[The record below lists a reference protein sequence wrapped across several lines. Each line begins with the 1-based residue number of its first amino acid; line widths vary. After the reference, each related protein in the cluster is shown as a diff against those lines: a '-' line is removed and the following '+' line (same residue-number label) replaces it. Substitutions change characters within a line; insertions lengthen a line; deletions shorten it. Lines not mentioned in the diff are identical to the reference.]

1 MKTAW
6 LVGLAAFIAVSRLS
20 AQTPDSLR
28 GRLSNEGVL
37 RASVVVD
44 SVFLD
49 RTKPVATIDGGDWA
63 SYLLARLGAGR
74 IPDGLGIEVVVDTVR
89 ILVRGRLQDL
99 PPETRGLLG
108 PVASMVD
115 SSTMIV
121 ADVIMQR
128 TGREVV
134 RFWLRGLSVSGFPFP
149 EFLLGSMMASIGRQY
164 PALTASGR
172 DLYVQVPPDGQISL
186 QPGSILISAPA
197 VPTKDGGAPPRPRG
211 ID

>member
-1 MKTAW
+1 MRTAW
-6 LVGLAAFIAVSRLS
+6 LVGLATIVAGSPLA

-28 GRLSNEGVL
+28 GRLSNDGVL
-37 RASVVVD
+37 RASTVVD

-49 RTKPVATIDGGDWA
+49 RTKPLAAIDGGDWA
-63 SYLLARLGAGR
+63 SYLLARLDAGR
-74 IPDGLGIEVVVDTVR
+74 IPDGLGIEILVDTAR
-89 ILVRGRLQDL
+89 IVVRGRLQDL

-121 ADVIMQR
+121 ATVIMQR

-134 RFWLRGLSVSGFPFP
+134 RFWLRGLTVGGFPFP

-164 PALTASGR
+164 PALTATGR
-172 DLYVQVPPDGQISL
+172 DLYVQVPSDGKMSL
-186 QPGSILISAPA
+186 GPGTIIIAAPA
-197 VPTKDGGAPPRPRG
+197 VPTKEATPPRPRG

>member
-6 LVGLAAFIAVSRLS
+6 LVGLAAIIAGSGLS

-28 GRLSNEGVL
+28 GRLSNDGVL

-49 RTKPVATIDGGDWA
+49 RTKLTATIDGGDWA

-74 IPDGLGIEVVVDTVR
+74 IPGGLGIEVVVDTVR

-121 ADVIMQR
+121 ADVASCASAQ
-128 TGREVV
+128 
-134 RFWLRGLSVSGFPFP
+134 LSPDTCSP
-149 EFLLGSMMASIGRQY
+149 AIGRQITPQRSAEPRGS
-164 PALTASGR
+164 PAFFGHT
-172 DLYVQVPPDGQISL
+172 VIITTV
-186 QPGSILISAPA
+186 
-197 VPTKDGGAPPRPRG
+197 PRPG
-211 ID
+211 AL